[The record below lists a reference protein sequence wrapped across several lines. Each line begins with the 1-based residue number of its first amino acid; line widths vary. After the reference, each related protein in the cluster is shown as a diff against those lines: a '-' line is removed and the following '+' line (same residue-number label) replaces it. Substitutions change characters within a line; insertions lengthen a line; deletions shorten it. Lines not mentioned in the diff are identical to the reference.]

1 MSASRFGTLAALT
14 TVFALS
20 FSFTSTANAKLKE
33 GAEFPAL
40 VSAPFPGAPKV
51 DAAKLMKGKVVIVDF
66 WASWCEPC
74 KIELPALNALHKKF
88 KGKVM
93 IVGINVDDDINEAKS
108 FLKEHGVSFP
118 LAYDKDK
125 KMVTTLE
132 ISTMPTS
139 FILSEGK
146 IVKIHSGF
154 RAGDEKKIEEEI
166 KSLLKK

>member
-20 FSFTSTANAKLKE
+20 FSFTPSANAKLKE
-33 GAEFPAL
+33 GADFPTL

-51 DAAKLMKGKVVIVDF
+51 DAAKLMKAKVVIVDF

-125 KMVTTLE
+125 KMVNTLE

-166 KSLLKK
+166 RSLLKK

>member
-74 KIELPALNALHKKF
+74 KIELPALNAHHKKF

-125 KMVTTLE
+125 KMVNALE

-146 IVKIHSGF
+146 VIKIHSGF